1 MIRKILS
8 TLFFIAATAVAAVA
22 QAPGVWTVMPV
33 YAGGAESIV
42 ESPDKVFYLSKGH
55 LFSYDKN
62 GDETMHYSTS
72 NRLNDVQVHAIAYN
86 PYRRYL
92 AVAYTSHNIDLLYDD
107 GRVVNIPDIRDAS
120 ISADKTI
127 NSIDFSESGRMYV
140 ATNFG
145 FVAFRSEERRVG
157 KECAI

>member
-55 LFSYDKN
+55 L
-62 GDETMHYSTS
+62 
-72 NRLNDVQVHAIAYN
+72 
-86 PYRRYL
+86 
-92 AVAYTSHNIDLLYDD
+92 
-107 GRVVNIPDIRDAS
+107 
-120 ISADKTI
+120 
-127 NSIDFSESGRMYV
+127 
-140 ATNFG
+140 
-145 FVAFRSEERRVG
+145 
-157 KECAI
+157 